1 MKKALLTK
9 LITLGV
15 LQIITFI
22 LLLQCH
28 PDHSKSQS
36 IEEPRRDFN
45 RQRNDEGVVRKA
57 IYTQEVKG
65 PVVRINDIKEGTM
78 VRKVGEAGFYEVL
91 PRLNTNVNIS
101 IEGMV
106 ATATV
111 DQVFTNT
118 AETPIEA
125 IYVFPLPQN
134 AAVYDMK
141 MIVNDRFI
149 QGVIKERK
157 EAKATYEKAKR
168 EGKRTSLTE
177 QERPNIFSNS
187 LANIMPGD
195 RIIVRL
201 QYVERLVYEDGLFRI
216 RFPMVVAPRYIPG
229 TVVKG
234 YTGSGWAYDT
244 DIVSDASRITPPVV
258 PPGMR
263 TGNKVSMKVNI
274 AAGLPVSEIRS
285 VSHDI
290 EVTEN
295 RGGHEINLK
304 KNVVIPNRDF
314 VLEYGIKTG
323 REPRAALFTSRK
335 GDEDYFM
342 LMAVPP
348 VEMDEESSVRQEMIF
363 VIDIS
368 GSMSGSSIG
377 QAKSSLIRALNQLRP
392 EDYFNIIAFNNRH
405 YTMTLKPVRASGE
418 NVTGGIEYVS
428 ALKADG
434 GTEAQP
440 ALQHALTMFHQPDTM
455 KMIIFITDGSV
466 GNENDLISL
475 VNQHI
480 GESRLFAVG
489 IGSAPNGHLL
499 EKVSQS
505 GRGAF
510 TYISTIGDVEVK
522 MGDLLS
528 KIEKPALMDL
538 VLDISDEAEILPDP
552 IPDLFAGQPL
562 IVFGRTKG
570 LSRNRATLIG
580 KASDGYFQLDMPLD
594 LDTAREQPAIPT
606 LWARSK
612 IANLMDEFR
621 LGNKQ
626 VKQDIINL
634 AVEHRLLTKFTSFVA
649 VEHKIVNLGGKQSRS
664 VVPTELPE
672 GWEFDKVF
680 GEMKPMKPVV
690 LPQTASNV
698 PHTVLIGFILLS
710 LGISMRFLRQ
720 RKAEINTDL
729 KHR

>member
-141 MIVNDRFI
+141 MIVNDRLI

-405 YTMTLKPVRASGE
+405 YASGE

-538 VLDISDEAEILPDP
+538 VLDISD
-552 IPDLFAGQPL
+552 
-562 IVFGRTKG
+562 
-570 LSRNRATLIG
+570 